1 MLDVCGKINHNFE
14 RKIPVMFSLFQSG
27 FDSLCGVGFAEG
39 DAEVL
44 PPGFDFAEILVVSG
58 GGSVG
63 TLCSFGESVQI
74 VNEGFKVGVV
84 KFYLVTKPMLDGL
97 SESENEVH
105 CGTVEVIRRYIRV

>member
-1 MLDVCGKINHNFE
+1 MLEVCSKINHDFE
-14 RKIPVMFSLFQSG
+14 RKIPVVFPLFQSLVDG
-27 FDSLCGVGFAEG
+27 LCGVGFAER

-74 VNEGFKVGVV
+74 VNQGFEVGVV
-84 KFYLVTKPMLDGL
+84 IFYLVAELVLDGL

-105 CGTVEVIRRYIRV
+105 CSTVEVIRKYIRI